1 MDKTKAVVDS
11 SEIIYKEVLNQFQIN
26 DKSLDSTRDRANKIL
41 VFSGVILNLI
51 LLTTVQTFQSSF
63 KPRLLIIILVLSAV
77 FIFMSVLLTIP
88 AITVKKIELPDPSE
102 LINDFKDESIRK
114 TYLSLAESTA
124 NSTKQLLKKIKE
136 ANLYLKLSWICL
148 IIGIFFVILFLVA
161 YVILI

>member
-1 MDKTKAVVDS
+1 
-11 SEIIYKEVLNQFQIN
+11 
-26 DKSLDSTRDRANKIL
+26 
-41 VFSGVILNLI
+41 
-51 LLTTVQTFQSSF
+51 
-63 KPRLLIIILVLSAV
+63 
-77 FIFMSVLLTIP
+77 MSVLLTIP